1 MNKHHYCVIMAGGVG
16 SRFWPMSRA
25 THPKQFI
32 DILGKGIT
40 LIQDTYQRLAP
51 LVPKENV
58 FIVTHES
65 YKELIKLQLPDISED
80 NILCEPARKNTAFA
94 WILATMTSAM
104 VLADIP
110 VLAAPLLL

>member
-40 LIQDTYQRLAP
+40 L
-51 LVPKENV
+51 
-58 FIVTHES
+58 
-65 YKELIKLQLPDISED
+65 
-80 NILCEPARKNTAFA
+80 
-94 WILATMTSAM
+94 
-104 VLADIP
+104 
-110 VLAAPLLL
+110 